1 MSSSKE
7 SSFFNSLLRA
17 TTSALQSA
25 QKEFYQEWNGSNNK
39 PPLKV
44 VSATT
49 KSAVVSNKSPSAV
62 TPEKL
67 DYLRS
72 VYLKPPLR
80 SKPTVS

>member
-1 MSSSKE
+1 MSSSNQP
-7 SSFFNSLLRA
+7 SFLNSLIKA

-25 QKEFYQEWNGSNNK
+25 QKEFYQEWNGSQNK

-44 VSATT
+44 VSAT
-49 KSAVVSNKSPSAV
+49 KSAVVSNKSSSSV

-67 DYLRS
+67 EYLRS

-80 SKPTVS
+80 PKSAS

>member
-1 MSSSKE
+1 MSSSNQP
-7 SSFFNSLLRA
+7 SFLNSLLKA

-25 QKEFYQEWNGSNNK
+25 QKEFYQEWSGSKNK

-44 VSATT
+44 VSAPNTT
-49 KSAVVSNKSPSAV
+49 VVSNKSSSAV

-72 VYLKPPLR
+72 VYLKPPFR
-80 SKPTVS
+80 SKPTS